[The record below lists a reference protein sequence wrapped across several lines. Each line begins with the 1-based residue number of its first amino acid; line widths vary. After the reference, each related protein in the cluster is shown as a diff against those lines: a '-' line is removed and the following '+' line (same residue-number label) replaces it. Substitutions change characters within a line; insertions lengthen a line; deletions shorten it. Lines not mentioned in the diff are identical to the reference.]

1 MRGASGAAVLACAL
15 LTGCAAGAQEPGATT
30 LRVVLADD
38 WAGAPVITEAIE
50 SFEQQWPGTR
60 VQVDGVPFSQV
71 PEAVTAAAELG
82 EPYDLAHW
90 HAFAAAAAGLAAPV
104 DERWDAAG
112 IAPEQLLPG
121 AVVDVTWDSRRYGLP
136 LDVNA
141 LVLLA
146 NGDRLREAGLA
157 PAELRTLDGF
167 ATAAPALADLPSTD
181 HALVVTASSWSAY
194 GWILARGGQV
204 LELAPDGTAALDE
217 AGLPTFT
224 FQHPGTIAALE
235 QLVALVTSGAAP
247 PPLAPDLATSA
258 VGSFADGRAA
268 LLASGSW
275 DLPGTGRAAS
285 SATDPAVEVLVLPL
299 PQLDPDQPRTVLG
312 GSSLFLPVDARNPE
326 LAFELA
332 RHLTSREV
340 GVALV
345 AAEGRLPARR
355 DAYTHPDLPDTPKF
369 RAVIAELEHAWVMPL
384 IAYPEVA
391 TAFRDGLEAVLSL
404 RSSPRE
410 AMAEVQR
417 VAERWRAAA

>member
-1 MRGASGAAVLACAL
+1 MLLACAL
-15 LTGCAAGAQEPGATT
+15 LTGCAAGAQEPSSTT

-50 SFEQQWPGTR
+50 SFEQEWPGTR

-71 PEAVTAAAELG
+71 PEAVAAADELG

-112 IAPEQLLPG
+112 ITPEELLPG
-121 AVVDVTWDSRRYGLP
+121 AVVDVTWDGRRYGLP

-146 NGDRLREAGLA
+146 NSDRLREAGLA

-167 ATAAPALADLPSTD
+167 ATAAPVLAGLPSTD

-194 GWILARGGQV
+194 GWILAHGGRV

-235 QLVALVTSGAAP
+235 RLVALVTSGAAP

-275 DLPGTGRAAS
+275 DLPGTDRATS
-285 SATDPAVEVLVLPL
+285 PTDGPVEVHVLPL
-299 PQLDPDQPRTVLG
+299 PQLDPDRPRTVLG
-312 GSSLFLPVDARNPE
+312 GSSLFLPVGARNPE

-345 AAEGRLPARR
+345 GAEGRLPARR
-355 DAYTHPDLPDTPKF
+355 DAYTHPDLPDTPQL
-369 RAVIAELEHAWVMPL
+369 RAVIAELEHARVMPL

-391 TAFRDGLEAVLSL
+391 TAFRDGLEAALSL
-404 RSSPRE
+404 RASPRE

-417 VAERWRAAA
+417 VADRWRASA